1 VYSRKSIIKAAK
13 LYAKSDVSNRDL
25 IAPQLIYLR
34 DIKSKIF
41 GQHFKKVNDCLK
53 KITTNQPYITGRI
66 KREEAIINKI
76 RRGSLDVT
84 TMIDIVGFRILTSS
98 LAEQDKI
105 VRGLQSYFKT
115 EPNNFTNNDKDYRAI
130 HFRIEEEKFE
140 GLPNIFEI
148 QIRTYFQHIW
158 ATWSESFGQRIKETF
173 SHQTN
178 NLPLNL
184 KKIKNWLNIFTKTIK
199 DFEIKNHNY
208 NQIGKKKSVGELKYY
223 LIHYLY
229 KEKELASSPSIY
241 YNIEDAKRFFYL
253 FERLN
258 RKENKIEI
266 VLALSD
272 NEDNLKMTHS
282 RYFSVQGA
290 PKIPNEISPNEISP
304 SHIF

>member
-1 VYSRKSIIKAAK
+1 MYSRKSIIKAAK

-184 KKIKNWLNIFTKTIK
+184 KKIKN
-199 DFEIKNHNY
+199 
-208 NQIGKKKSVGELKYY
+208 
-223 LIHYLY
+223 
-229 KEKELASSPSIY
+229 
-241 YNIEDAKRFFYL
+241 
-253 FERLN
+253 
-258 RKENKIEI
+258 
-266 VLALSD
+266 
-272 NEDNLKMTHS
+272 
-282 RYFSVQGA
+282 
-290 PKIPNEISPNEISP
+290 
-304 SHIF
+304 

>member
-1 VYSRKSIIKAAK
+1 MTKNIRKKSNVSYLGSHIVEGVEYPNLPSIAEEYGMKLNAVYKRYSRG
-13 LYAKSDVSNRDL
+13 YRGDDL
-25 IAPQLIYLR
+25 VP
-34 DIKSKIF
+34 
-41 GQHFKKVNDCLK
+41 LK
-53 KITTNQPYITGRI
+53 KR
-66 KREEAIINKI
+66 
-76 RRGSLDVT
+76 
-84 TMIDIVGFRILTSS
+84 
-98 LAEQDKI
+98 
-105 VRGLQSYFKT
+105 
-115 EPNNFTNNDKDYRAI
+115 
-130 HFRIEEEKFE
+130 
-140 GLPNIFEI
+140 
-148 QIRTYFQHIW
+148 
-158 ATWSESFGQRIKETF
+158 
-173 SHQTN
+173 
-178 NLPLNL
+178 
-184 KKIKNWLNIFTKTIK
+184 KNWLNIFTKTIK